1 MPMYDF
7 QCTKCEHVFEEIT
20 KIDDPPPACPE
31 CGSPSERKMSTPFV
45 SQGLKQMSRKGA
57 KYEKIHK
64 ERGTKP
70 FK

>member
-7 QCTKCEHVFEEIT
+7 QCTKCQHVFEEIT
-20 KIDDPPPACPE
+20 KSDDPPPACPE
-31 CGSPSERKMSTPFV
+31 CASPSERQISTPFL
-45 SQGLKQMSRKGA
+45 SQGLKQMSRKG
-57 KYEKIHK
+57 KKFEKMHK